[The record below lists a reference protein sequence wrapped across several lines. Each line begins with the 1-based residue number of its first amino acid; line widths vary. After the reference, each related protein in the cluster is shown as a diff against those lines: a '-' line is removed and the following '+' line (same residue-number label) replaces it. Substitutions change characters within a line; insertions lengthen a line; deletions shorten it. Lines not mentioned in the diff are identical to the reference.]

1 MYNLWSEVVSFSSQQ
16 VLLPDYC
23 FKDVVI
29 MTTGYTT
36 LP

>member
-1 MYNLWSEVVSFSSQQ
+1 MTRNRILFFSTSP
-16 VLLPDYC
+16 VTRLLFK